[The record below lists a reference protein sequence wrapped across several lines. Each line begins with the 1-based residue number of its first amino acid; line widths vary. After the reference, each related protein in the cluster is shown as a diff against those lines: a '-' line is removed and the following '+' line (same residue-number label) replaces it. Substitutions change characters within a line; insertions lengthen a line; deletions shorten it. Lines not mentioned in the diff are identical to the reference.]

1 MVNPVIDFW
10 CENPIAWGEMLA
22 QLGERVQ
29 APLVQRLSGTKNL
42 RLITSILKYLEDKG
56 TAEARPAVEAY
67 LDYPD
72 SIIRHSAR
80 ATLDAIN
87 SRYN

>member
-1 MVNPVIDFW
+1 M
-10 CENPIAWGEMLA
+10 
-22 QLGERVQ
+22 
-29 APLVQRLSGTKNL
+29 QRLSGTKNL

-56 TAEARPAVEAY
+56 TAEARPAVEEY
-67 LDYPD
+67 LDYLD